1 MRNIIYLEEV
11 RIKKELAKAESALR
25 AARDLRARGIEVP
38 NDIFGRLQQ
47 IINRLEAKLVP
58 KD

>member
-1 MRNIIYLEEV
+1 MSNIIYLEEV

-38 NDIFGRLQQ
+38 NDILDNFKK
-47 IINRLEAKLVP
+47 IKYVCDP
-58 KD
+58 K